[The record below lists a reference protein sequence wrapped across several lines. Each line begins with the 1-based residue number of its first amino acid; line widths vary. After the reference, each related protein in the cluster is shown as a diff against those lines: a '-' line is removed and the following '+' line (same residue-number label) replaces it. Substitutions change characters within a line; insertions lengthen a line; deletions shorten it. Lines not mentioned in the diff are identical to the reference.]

1 MQAAG
6 TALDDAACTD
16 ICGSEGELA
25 EEKAGANEDDENR
38 CNWIGR
44 RAIEFMMANLMLCC
58 LLN

>member
-6 TALDDAACTD
+6 TALDDAACTE
-16 ICGSEGELA
+16 ICRSEGELV

-44 RAIEFMMANLMLCC
+44 RAIEFMMANLML
-58 LLN
+58 